1 MTETQT
7 TVNELTAQVPGFLFI
22 DHFAINVVPGQM
34 DAQVAAYRMLG
45 FKELHRE
52 EVASEKVRE
61 VMLQIGDGP
70 NLIQLLEPTAPDSPV
85 AGAIERSGGRGGF
98 AHVAFRVKDAQAA
111 FDGMTKAGFKIIN
124 KAPKEGSRGTRI
136 FFVHPKSREEAPFG
150 FLIEIVEDAHA
161 GQH

>member
-1 MTETQT
+1 M
-7 TVNELTAQVPGFLFI
+7 NEITAEVPGFLFI

-34 DAQVAAYRMLG
+34 EAQVAAYKMLG

-52 EVASEKVRE
+52 EVPSEKVRE

-70 NLIQLLEPTAPDSPV
+70 NLIQLLEPTAADSPV
-85 AGAIERSGGRGGF
+85 AAAIERAGGRGGF
-98 AHVAFRVKDAQAA
+98 AHVAFRVRNAQEA

-136 FFVHPKSREEAPFG
+136 FFVHPKSREDAAFG
-150 FLIEIVEDAHA
+150 FLIEIVEDTHA

>member
-1 MTETQT
+1 MSGQVETLTEM
-7 TVNELTAQVPGFLFI
+7 VPGFLFI

-34 DAQVAAYRMLG
+34 EAQVTAYKMLG
-45 FKELHRE
+45 FRELHRE

-85 AGAIERSGGRGGF
+85 AAAIERAGGRGGF

-136 FFVHPKSREEAPFG
+136 FFVHPKSREDAAFG
-150 FLIEIVEDAHA
+150 FLIEIVEDSHA